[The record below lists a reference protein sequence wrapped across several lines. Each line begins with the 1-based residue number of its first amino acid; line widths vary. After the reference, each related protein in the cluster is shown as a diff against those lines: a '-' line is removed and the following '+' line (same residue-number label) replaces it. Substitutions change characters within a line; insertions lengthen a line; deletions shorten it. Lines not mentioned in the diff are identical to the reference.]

1 MEGEGNF
8 EPIFIVNTELHVLV
22 WMIPILL
29 CFKITL
35 SIPKNPEITLLLV
48 VHIHST
54 TLLLAKK

>member
-8 EPIFIVNTELHVLV
+8 EPIFIVNTMLHVLV